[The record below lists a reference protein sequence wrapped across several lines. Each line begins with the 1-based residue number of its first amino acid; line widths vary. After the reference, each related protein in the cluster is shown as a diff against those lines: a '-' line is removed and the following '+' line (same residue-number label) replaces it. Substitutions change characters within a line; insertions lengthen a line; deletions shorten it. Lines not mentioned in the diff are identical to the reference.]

1 MNIKV
6 TRKTQTICN
15 QYRMKPETMA
25 FTDLVAIG
33 WEPEDAWAVA
43 MRIGVTW
50 KKSALQEEI
59 KGVLAQQQCIERIAA
74 TKSVLRKNQIEKIE
88 NAQKKDIEGVLERAT
103 SKEQMLID
111 LQTTLESTP
120 AGSKE
125 WLDIKKLIV
134 EVSRMKQ
141 DTIKNDDTTIHY
153 VLPVNY
159 PTSCDNCLLDKCATC
174 KFKYERKQGK

>member
-1 MNIKV
+1 MDIKV
-6 TRKTQTICN
+6 SRKTQTICN

-25 FTDLVAIG
+25 FADLVAVG

-59 KGVLAQQQCIERIAA
+59 KGVLAKQQCIERINAV
-74 TKSVLRKNQIEKIE
+74 KSVLRKNQIEKIE
-88 NAQKKDIEGVLERAT
+88 NSNKKDIEGILERAT

-120 AGSKE
+120 AGTKE

-141 DTIKNDDTTIHY
+141 DTIKTDDTTIHY

-159 PTSCDNCLLDKCATC
+159 PTSCDNCLLDKCSTC
-174 KFKYERKQGK
+174 AHKYEKR